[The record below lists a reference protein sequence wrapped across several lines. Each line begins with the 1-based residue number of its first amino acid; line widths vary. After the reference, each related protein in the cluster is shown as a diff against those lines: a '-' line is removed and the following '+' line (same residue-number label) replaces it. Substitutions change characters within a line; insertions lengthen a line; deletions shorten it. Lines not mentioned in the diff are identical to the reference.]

1 MTPRRSSRARTSQ
14 PSPAL
19 HHLNSSSSGNSLT
32 RGERSTRSSN
42 KLSSPQRSSNRS
54 QSTDD
59 VPQTRQRRAR
69 DDDLDGPSNARNEE
83 EEEEEGDNDDEEIT
97 RCLCGQQEYPG
108 LPPSRRAALSR
119 GRHRGGD
126 SRGSPG
132 DGSDALGSDDIGSMF
147 IQCDSCKVWQ
157 HGGCVGIMDE
167 AMSPDEY
174 FCEECRR
181 DLHKITNES
190 NGAQSSQFLPVA
202 ATSSPGSTSRESS
215 SDDRRKLRQNDPP
228 KRRSTMNSREAAYDE
243 EEQLRRAIEESKEE
257 ARMSHDDAGSRR
269 PKRGRTDSEATKQA
283 VKRQRTSS
291 PSPSEVAQPSNPA
304 SAPASDDESKPKTNG
319 TKRQRGSNRELDEP
333 EAEAPESTT
342 RRKSRSDRRREE
354 SDHEGE
360 ASSTKSTGPAPAT
373 ADAEPSEARPDT
385 PVPPTEQAAPR
396 ASNRKSGRPPARR
409 GGRSGRNHQ
418 NRDRDQANGDGRQSP
433 NSPSQRD
440 RGRDSPQGANGAHVN
455 GTEKGKPRYLNPH
468 RTSMT
473 ELKRRV
479 AAILDFISRMQ
490 VEMAVSGESSSTPPG
505 GNHDNSRQGSHT
517 SAVQGLQEKLD
528 GMLQTTK
535 DETGKQ
541 ASADGAATAADG
553 QGSSTGDGK
562 NAATVKE
569 RDFKDLSSV
578 EMMDVLTR
586 HLLKWQQEYGKLG
599 EK

>member
-1 MTPRRSSRARTSQ
+1 MARISNIS
-14 PSPAL
+14 PS
-19 HHLNSSSSGNSLT
+19 
-32 RGERSTRSSN
+32 
-42 KLSSPQRSSNRS
+42 
-54 QSTDD
+54 
-59 VPQTRQRRAR
+59 
-69 DDDLDGPSNARNEE
+69 
-83 EEEEEGDNDDEEIT
+83 
-97 RCLCGQQEYPG
+97 
-108 LPPSRRAALSR
+108 
-119 GRHRGGD
+119 
-126 SRGSPG
+126 
-132 DGSDALGSDDIGSMF
+132 
-147 IQCDSCKVWQ
+147 
-157 HGGCVGIMDE
+157 
-167 AMSPDEY
+167 
-174 FCEECRR
+174 
-181 DLHKITNES
+181 
-190 NGAQSSQFLPVA
+190 
-202 ATSSPGSTSRESS
+202 
-215 SDDRRKLRQNDPP
+215 
-228 KRRSTMNSREAAYDE
+228 
-243 EEQLRRAIEESKEE
+243 
-257 ARMSHDDAGSRR
+257 
-269 PKRGRTDSEATKQA
+269 TKQA

-342 RRKSRSDRRREE
+342 RRKSRSDRRREGMVFSRADFCKEIWLTTRGAE

-360 ASSTKSTGPAPAT
+360 ASLTKSTGPAPAT